1 MDRKIQIIAIQ
12 CPGLSK
18 STVRPTGFSKEACFQ
33 NLLATKDANT
43 DITVFFDGDPS
54 ESFLT
59 KYNVPI
65 VSFKNGGTGAR
76 AMRGVLE
83 YVRQQEYDPEIILYI
98 VEDDFLHREGWP
110 NLLREAFSGTMQP
123 AHIKPHYVT
132 LYDHFDKYDLPMYNS
147 LLSIVGCTKNIH
159 WRTIPSTVNTCAML
173 VKTFHEDYPILY
185 KYNCINEYH
194 PFDHE
199 KYLEL
204 GRNGRLIISCI
215 PGYSTH
221 MENGVISPCIDWLN
235 VQLKTTMNS

>member
-1 MDRKIQIIAIQ
+1 MNRKIQIVAIQ

-18 STVRPTGFSKEACFQ
+18 SSVRPTGFSKEACFQ
-33 NLLATKDANT
+33 NLLSTKDANT

-54 ESFLT
+54 GSFIT
-59 KYNVPI
+59 KYNIPI
-65 VSFKNGGTGAR
+65 VPFKNGGSAAK

-83 YVRQQEYDPEIILYI
+83 YIKQQEYDPETILYI

-123 AHIKPHYVT
+123 AHMKPHYVT
-132 LYDHFDKYDLPMYNS
+132 LYDHFDKYYLPMYNNLTS
-147 LLSIVGCTKNIH
+147 MITCTKSVH

-173 VKTFHEDYPILY
+173 VKTLYEDYPILY
-185 KYNCINEYH
+185 KYNCIHEIYAI
-194 PFDHE
+194 DHE

-204 GRNGRLIISCI
+204 GQKGRLIMSCI

-221 MENGVISPCIDWLN
+221 MENDMLAPCIDWSK
-235 VQLKTTMNS
+235 VQTNTIST